1 MSQYM
6 NNWYN
11 HNDTVITCVHSSSMN
26 NMWGGMSLL
35 RGGRARGCREGERVS
50 ARSPRATRDRMRRML
65 AQSDVAC
72 PKASLE
78 QD

>member
-1 MSQYM
+1 
-6 NNWYN
+6 
-11 HNDTVITCVHSSSMN
+11 
-26 NMWGGMSLL
+26 MSLL